1 MGTNI
6 LLFNKMTTGMKY
18 LTRFTFFIIALSFIS
33 LNISAQDSLR
43 EFLNTKSEKP
53 PKTSTTKKTGDSKA
67 RYTPRNTSNRATTPK
82 PPKKVVKITRG
93 PVTVTFITA
102 EPFAE
107 VWIDDKKSGMTN
119 EDSRLEKKLPMG
131 DYRVMVR
138 NKVRVIFPL
147 TRISISPDQTTFN
160 LFDEKAF
167 PPKNPNGK
175 IEKPETED
183 LSKKDPRAL
192 ANDIGV
198 EIKRILTDYAD
209 PQKTDSVTTSDWEVV
224 YRAAQVGTLQGYSAV
239 EIEAQRWFASGQLEL
254 AKDNY
259 TNALTAF
266 NKANEFM
273 PTSGVLF
280 YAIGNTY
287 LANKQPADAVKSYQR
302 SLQLTAKMGMTY
314 KKLGDA
320 FRMLDKE
327 KDAIAAYKN
336 AVQFGYDNAETRLGL
351 ALTMLQTKQTEEAIT
366 QLEEVEKVKK
376 SLEVY
381 LALGDA
387 YQKTKREL
395 SAIDAY
401 QKAVK
406 VAPNSATAY
415 FKLGDVYYSQREYVK
430 AKQAF
435 EKAVE
440 LDPEGRSLNRTEA
453 QKKLREAASKIK

>member
-6 LLFNKMTTGMKY
+6 LIFDKTTKVNY
-18 LTRFTFFIIALSFIS
+18 LTRFTFFIVALSFIS

-53 PKTSTTKKTGDSKA
+53 AKTTKKTVDSKV
-67 RYTPRNTSNRATTPK
+67 RYTPRTASSKATPK
-82 PPKKVVKITRG
+82 PPKKIVKITRG

-107 VWIDDKKSGMTN
+107 VWINEKKSGSTN

-147 TRISISPDQTTFN
+147 TRISISPEQTTIR
-160 LFDEKAF
+160 LFEEKTPLPQTGENSTKKSDE
-167 PPKNPNGK
+167 
-175 IEKPETED
+175 EY
-183 LSKKDPRAL
+183 KKDPRGL
-192 ANDIGV
+192 ANDIGI
-198 EIKRILTDYAD
+198 EIKRILNDYAD
-209 PQKTDSVTTSDWEVV
+209 PQKTDSITTSDWELV
-224 YRAAQVGTLQGYSAV
+224 YRAAQVGQLQGYTAG

-254 AKDNY
+254 AKSNY
-259 TNALTAF
+259 SSALTAF

-273 PTSGVLF
+273 PTSGLLF

-287 LANKQPADAVKSYQR
+287 LANKQPADALKAYQR
-302 SLQLTAKMGMTY
+302 SLQLTPKIGMTY

-320 FRMLDKE
+320 FRMLEKE
-327 KDAIAAYKN
+327 KEAISAYKS
-336 AVQFGYDNAETRLGL
+336 AVQSGYDNVETRLGL
-351 ALTMLQTKQTEEAIT
+351 ALTLLQTKQTEDAIT
-366 QLEEVEKVKK
+366 QLLEVEKQKK
-376 SLEVY
+376 SAEVY

-387 YQKTKREL
+387 YQKTKRDV
-395 SAIDAY
+395 SAIDY
-401 QKAVK
+401 YLKAIQA
-406 VAPNSATAY
+406 APNSATAY
-415 FKLGDVYYSQREYVK
+415 FKIGDVYYSQREYIK

-435 EKAVE
+435 EKGVE
-440 LDPEGRSLNRTEA
+440 LDPEGRAMNRNEA